1 MGAEV
6 PSKVTERDTIV
17 QSAPCRYCGQY
28 HSFEGIIEMSE
39 EEKVTK
45 ATSMCDCEESI
56 AETERLE
63 GVTQAEKNIEKLL
76 GKYAFVYALK
86 PFAEE
91 LAKDHLDSITVKVD
105 NVTATM
111 TCNDKG
117 KIILKKKVTSEDTL
131 EA

>member
-1 MGAEV
+1 MSREI
-6 PSKVTERDTIV
+6 PTKETERGTIV
-17 QSAPCRYCGQY
+17 QSGACRYCGQY
-28 HSFEGIIEMSE
+28 HSFESVIELSE

-45 ATSMCDCEESI
+45 ATSMCDCEDAI
-56 AETERLE
+56 AETKRLE
-63 GVTQAEKNIEKLL
+63 GVALAEKNIDKLL
-76 GKYAFVYALK
+76 GKYAFVEFLK

-117 KIILKKKVTSEDTL
+117 KIVLKKKITDEDVL